1 MMVVNIIREEIQK
14 LFGQS
19 FYDEQELIKM
29 PEGTGDKYAEKQWQI
44 PDPDRKYSQQTA
56 SAVPKDDS
64 MGELAGYA
72 VESYNHVTKKYNNKM
87 PIYKNPK
94 SVKKFE
100 PSVRAISDENGN
112 LFVAQFDGGFVHA
125 DMQSIATYSVYDIEK
140 NITWNRDADTNK
152 FGFSDSAENNVK
164 NISETIRQDVFRRVE
179 ELNLK
184 HPEFKFVPY
193 YLG

>member
-29 PEGTGDKYAEKQWQI
+29 PEGVGDKYVERKWGI

-56 SAVPKDDS
+56 SVAPKDDS
-64 MGELAGYA
+64 MGELAGYV
-72 VESYNHVTKKYNNKM
+72 VERYNNTKI

-125 DMQSIATYSVYDIEK
+125 DMQSIATYSVYDVEK
-140 NITWNRDADTNK
+140 NITWDRDADTNK
-152 FGFSDSAENNVK
+152 FGFSDSAEQNVRCA
-164 NISETIRQDVFRRVE
+164 SETIQQDVFRRVE